1 MGKADKI
8 VIIIACTIL
17 LVIVTIA
24 ITFSFNGKSDKVAAS
39 IKQQELASRV
49 SALDVSRTAEAQ
61 RIANENFY
69 QKLKEGRP
77 ISILIIGDDIGQSS
91 GSTTGN
97 GWIDQLTR
105 KLIATYKSTVTVTKT
120 TQGGTNVVRSWI
132 EYNSSDE

>member
-8 VIIIACTIL
+8 AIIIACTIL
-17 LVIVTIA
+17 LVIVIIA
-24 ITFSFNGKSDKVAAS
+24 ITFSFNGKSREVAAS
-39 IKQQELASRV
+39 IKQQDLASRV
-49 SALDVSRTAEAQ
+49 SALDVSRATEAQ

-77 ISILIIGDDIGQSS
+77 ISILVIGDDIGQSS

-105 KLIATYKSTVTVTKT
+105 KLIATYK
-120 TQGGTNVVRSWI
+120 
-132 EYNSSDE
+132 